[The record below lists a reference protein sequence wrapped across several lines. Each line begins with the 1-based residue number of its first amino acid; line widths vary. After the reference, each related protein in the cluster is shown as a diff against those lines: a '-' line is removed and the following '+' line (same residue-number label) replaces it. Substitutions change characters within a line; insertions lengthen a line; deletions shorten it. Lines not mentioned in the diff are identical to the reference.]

1 MSLLNFNSRRY
12 LLFMNDFALLQS
24 LEDTPEDTWRYL
36 KILED
41 TWRLVHRCFR
51 PLILLHRIRQS
62 DHSRQSPVELL
73 LVHLTDF
80 LAAMYPT
87 HGPRITGN
95 RMRYLWDHMRKGRT
109 PSVSWDSRARHQHV
123 MHCAT
128 HCLTNSGLLDLFHH
142 LTASIHWAS
151 YRSDHIRSYQ
161 IILSSRSR
169 CHTSVTLKRAS
180 GRGLRHAASVFAL
193 SWQESMKIMK

>member
-1 MSLLNFNSRRY
+1 MSLLNFNPRRY

-24 LEDTPEDTWRYL
+24 LEDTSEDTWRYL
-36 KILED
+36 K
-41 TWRLVHRCFR
+41 TGTS
-51 PLILLHRIRQS
+51 LLSAS
-62 DHSRQSPVELL
+62 DSSSSHSTVRSQSPKPGW
-73 LVHLTDF
+73 
-80 LAAMYPT
+80 AAPGSSHRFPCSHVPDAWTQNY
-87 HGPRITGN
+87 RKSY
-95 RMRYLWDHMRKGRT
+95 MRYLWDHIMRKGRI
-109 PSVSWDSRARHQHV
+109 PSVSWDSRACHQHV

-169 CHTSVTLKRAS
+169 CQTSVTLKRAS